1 MADHSL
7 AAITAMWLG
16 ILTSVS
22 PCPLAT
28 NIAAISFVGRR
39 VKQPRHIIAGGALYT
54 LGRSVTYVVLG
65 VALAFS
71 LLSAPYISNFL
82 QTYMNK
88 VLGPVLVVVGM
99 FLLGLLHFSW
109 GGSGLA
115 AGIEHRSR
123 KAGLWGAFLLG
134 IGFALSFCPVSAALF
149 FGSLLPLA
157 VRNDSAVLLPT
168 LYGVGTALPVVVFA
182 FVVALG
188 AHSLG
193 RLFDQVTRIERWARR
208 ITGVV
213 FIGVGIYLSMVYIFE
228 LW

>member
-1 MADHSL
+1 MADFSL
-7 AAITAMWLG
+7 AVVTALWLG

-39 VKQPRHIIAGGALYT
+39 VESPRQVIAGGALYT
-54 LGRSVTYVVLG
+54 LGRMVTYVVLG
-65 VALAFS
+65 AAMVFS

-82 QTYMNK
+82 QSYMNK
-88 VLGPVLVVVGM
+88 MLGPVLVVVGM
-99 FLLGLLHFSW
+99 FLLGLLQFNW
-109 GGSGLA
+109 GRSGLA
-115 AGIEHRSR
+115 AGMERRAR

-149 FGSLLPLA
+149 FGSLVPLA

-168 LYGVGTALPVVVFA
+168 IYGVGTALPVVIFA
-182 FVVALG
+182 FVFALG

-193 RLFDQVTRIERWARR
+193 RLFDQVTRFERCL
-208 ITGVV
+208 VKQ
-213 FIGVGIYLSMVYIFE
+213 L
-228 LW
+228 